1 MAVATGQLV
10 LYPLT
15 ADGLVRCRAT
25 DRLDGVEVV
34 ATDLEGDNLR
44 EVCQDAFEPRR
55 FYAASTTDLYRS
67 EDGGES
73 WEQLAAADVAYRKFW
88 TRSATRTPA
97 STPATTRG
105 RAGSG

>member
-10 LYPLT
+10 LYLLT

-44 EVCQDAFEPRR
+44 EVCQDPFEPRR

-73 WEQLAAADVAYRKFW
+73 WEQLAAGGVDYREFW
-88 TRSATRTPA
+88 SSSATRTAA
-97 STPATTRG
+97 STSATTRV